1 MEIEEARRVTPEG
14 ADVPAASAPDRLLA
28 RQSILNGR
36 CEVVG
41 YELLF
46 REGWESCFDGKATKG
61 ALEQCLYMGTELATG
76 NKLTFVNCMRESIV
90 RNLVTLLPPA
100 TTVIEI
106 TASGEV
112 DTELLEACIRLRKM
126 GYRFALDDFA
136 PHPHLKPLVEI
147 ADYLKVDFRRS
158 DAYTRQQ
165 TYRMACYSG
174 TALVANKLEDQQQFQ
189 AARSEGY
196 EYFQGMFFCQP
207 TIVAGREIGP
217 SRIIYLRLLAALN
230 QTTLNL
236 REVTDIVQLEP
247 SLSYRVLRLANSA
260 ICATQGKVTSITAA
274 FILVGEERFRTLVS
288 VAASCALTRDH
299 TPALTSLSLE
309 RARFCELAAPL
320 VGESPGEQFMLG
332 LLSLLDAMLEMP
344 METIAKSLPLR
355 GEAKEALLGA
365 KNRTAVPLSLIR
377 SFESGAWE
385 QCASAGDA
393 PAIDEETLTRLYVE
407 AVKWAADSM
416 AAGL

>member
-1 MEIEEARRVTPEG
+1 MEIDEACRTMPGEAR
-14 ADVPAASAPDRLLA
+14 APAALASSRLLA

-36 CEVVG
+36 REVVG

-46 REGWESCFDGKATKG
+46 REGWESCFDGNASEA
-61 ALEQCLYMGTELATG
+61 ALEQCLYMGIELVTG
-76 NKLTFVNCMRESIV
+76 DKLAFVNCMRESIV
-90 RNLVTLLPPA
+90 RNLVTLLPPT

-106 TASGEV
+106 TAPAEV
-112 DTELLEACIRLRKM
+112 DTELLEACIRLRKI
-126 GYRFALDDFA
+126 GYRFALDDFT
-136 PHPHLKPLVEI
+136 PNPQLKPLVEI

-158 DAYTRQQ
+158 DAYSRQQ
-165 TYRMACYSG
+165 TYRMARYSG
-174 TALVANKLEDQQQFQ
+174 AALVANKLEDQQQFK

-230 QTTLNL
+230 RAPLDL
-236 REVTDIVQLEP
+236 REVADIVQLEP

-260 ICATQGKVTSITAA
+260 LIAAQGEVTSIRAA
-274 FILVGEERFRTLVS
+274 FILVGEERFRALVS
-288 VAASCALTRDH
+288 VAASCALTQGH

-309 RARFCELAAPL
+309 RARFCELVAPL
-320 VGESPGEQFMLG
+320 IGESPAEQFMLG

-355 GEAKEALLGA
+355 AEAKEALLGA
-365 KNRTAVPLSLIR
+365 KNRAGVPLCLIR

-385 QCASAGDA
+385 PSAGDA
-393 PAIDEETLTRLYVE
+393 PSIGEETLSRLYVE
-407 AVKWAADSM
+407 AVKWANDSI
-416 AAGL
+416 AASL